1 LGPHLPQFLYFSAA
15 ARRSCLVSLRAGIE
29 LPFSAMNG
37 ENGEMI
43 EICFWDLGIGNL
55 ISSLPERVVNLLK
68 DPDAL
73 TNDDGM
79 APD

>member
-1 LGPHLPQFLYFSAA
+1 
-15 ARRSCLVSLRAGIE
+15 
-29 LPFSAMNG
+29 MNG

>member
-29 LPFSAMNG
+29 LPFSVMEQ

-43 EICFWDLGIGNL
+43 EICFWGVGIGT
-55 ISSLPERVVNLLK
+55 S
-68 DPDAL
+68 
-73 TNDDGM
+73 
-79 APD
+79 